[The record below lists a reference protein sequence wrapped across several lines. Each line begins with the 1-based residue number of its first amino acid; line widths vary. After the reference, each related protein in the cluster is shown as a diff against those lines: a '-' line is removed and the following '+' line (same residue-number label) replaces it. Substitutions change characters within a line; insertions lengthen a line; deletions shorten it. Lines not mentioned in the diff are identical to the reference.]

1 MRKYVKHLKNL
12 DFSNVIRKRGFMKK
26 ILLSLAALFLFNA
39 SANAAT
45 TIIENY
51 DATKL
56 KQDIIKIYALRG
68 ALIESNKL
76 DEFTFTIKQGFSTG
90 WDNYLIKKDITIIQ
104 NNKDCIINLNA
115 FLSSSFYRNLKIA
128 GYVETKELN
137 VLEKELK
144 GGYTYGLS
152 YFIKPCI
159 EVNKK
164 YMSDG
169 IDSNGVPIRIS
180 DSNISEPRYMYTIVP
195 KSTIGGPK
203 LISTSY
209 SAKEQGLKAKNRIVE
224 INDKHIKKYKPQEL
238 STLLNPTKAGQ
249 TIKVGY
255 KEKCG
260 AKVKHV
266 TLESKYQK
274 PILENL

>member
-1 MRKYVKHLKNL
+1 
-12 DFSNVIRKRGFMKK
+12 MKK

-56 KQDIIKIYALRG
+56 KQDIIGIYALKG
-68 ALIESNKL
+68 AVIESNKL
-76 DEFTFTIKQGFSTG
+76 NEYSFTVKTHYMTLWSGYQFKKTFTIVPNGKNCILSLVNNSYI
-90 WDNYLIKKDITIIQ
+90 WPYDAKELYVLKKD
-104 NNKDCIINLNA
+104 
-115 FLSSSFYRNLKIA
+115 
-128 GYVETKELN
+128 
-137 VLEKELK
+137 LK
-144 GGYTYGLS
+144 GGYTYGLN
-152 YFIKPCI
+152 YFIKLKAKP
-159 EVNKK
+159 NKD

-169 IDSNGVPIRIS
+169 IDSNGTPTRIS
-180 DSNISEPRYMYTIVP
+180 NSNDAESVYFYNVVP
-195 KSTIGGPK
+195 KSTIRGPR

-224 INDKHIKKYKPQEL
+224 INDKHIKKYSPEEL
-238 STLLNPTKAGQ
+238 WTLLNPTQVGQ
-249 TIKVGY
+249 TIKIGY

-260 AKVKHV
+260 GKIKHV
-266 TLESKYQK
+266 ILESKYQK

>member
-1 MRKYVKHLKNL
+1 
-12 DFSNVIRKRGFMKK
+12 MKK
-26 ILLSLAALFLFNA
+26 LLLLLAVLFLFNA

-51 DATKL
+51 EATKL

-76 DEFTFTIKQGFSTG
+76 NEYTFTINDRFSTG
-90 WDNYLIKKDITIIQ
+90 WDCYLLKKNITIVQ
-104 NNKDCIINLNA
+104 NGKNCILNLDA
-115 FLSSSFYRNLKIA
+115 YLSSSLMKNAKIH
-128 GYVETKELN
+128 GYVEHKELD
-137 VLEKELK
+137 VLKKELQ
-144 GGYTYGLS
+144 GGFTYGLS
-152 YFIKPCI
+152 YFIKPAFEI
-159 EVNKK
+159 NKK
-164 YMSDG
+164 HMTDG

-180 DSNISEPRYMYTIVP
+180 DSNISESSYTYTIVP
-195 KSTIGGPK
+195 KSTIRGPK

-209 SAKEQGLKAKNRIVE
+209 SAQEQGLKAKNRIVE
-224 INDKHIKKYKPQEL
+224 INGKQVREYKPQEL
-238 STLLNPTKAGQ
+238 RTLLNPTKAGQ

-260 AKVKHV
+260 GKVKYA
-266 TLESKYQK
+266 TLQSKYQK